1 MAGALRLPALRT
13 GCDVVGFVGWVSV
26 SAPTITQHTKTLEL
40 NLPGREKRR
49 AAAGRRAPTDRK
61 LRVEVVRH
69 QYVAGKIA
77 VGRHQRLLVAVML
90 NQHAQLFHPR
100 LKFGL

>member
-1 MAGALRLPALRT
+1 MCRVGKRKRT
-13 GCDVVGFVGWVSV
+13 HHQRTTIND
-26 SAPTITQHTKTLEL
+26 APTHKTLEL
-40 NLPGREKRR
+40 NLPGRGKRR

-69 QYVAGKIA
+69 QHVAGKIA